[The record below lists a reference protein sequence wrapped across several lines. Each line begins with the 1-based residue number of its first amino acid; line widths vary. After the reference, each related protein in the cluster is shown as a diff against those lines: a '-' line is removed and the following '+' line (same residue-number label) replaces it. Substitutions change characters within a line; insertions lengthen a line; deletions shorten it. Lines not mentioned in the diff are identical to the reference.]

1 MQPQAKKIQS
11 ANAAIQ
17 KETSDN
23 STPEEVQK
31 TDSKAFQDMSDA
43 YKAIGAAVTKAGA
56 PDVENGEKK
65 QTDAVKE
72 LNSISASY
80 ASLKKQVDGLDT
92 DDQAKFAD
100 GLKDIATEAQKA
112 QQERQRRPQD
122 AGGGRGRRGDGPAG
136 QLQDGHRFG
145 AGHDGLTAR
154 QRDSAQ
160 PPSPPRLR
168 SRRGSRYGHGGRHR
182 RDRRDRRGGHGT
194 RGVRAAAT
202 MEGVSNPGLPPLPS
216 SDRPDT
222 AARLRDA
229 LLGLL
234 HRSRTARTARRPRVR
249 GAGPQRDRA
258 RLPGHGAGTPR
269 WRPSYVCSRRSNPCR
284 TRAWRPCCPSTPVW
298 RTGG

>member
-1 MQPQAKKIQS
+1 MEGADPVNKKLAAALSGGAVLVLALTGCGGGDDNNEKLNSWADQVCGAVQPQAKKIQS

-100 GLKDIATEAQKA
+100 GLKDIATELDKLSKSGN
-112 QQERQRRPQD
+112 D
-122 AGGGRGRRGDGPAG
+122 ALKTLEEGEVGEAM
-136 QLQDGHRFG
+136 
-145 AGHDGLTAR
+145 AR
-154 QRDSAQ
+154 QASCKTAT
-160 PPSPPRLR
+160 
-168 SRRGSRYGHGGRHR
+168 GSGQ
-182 RDRRDRRGGHGT
+182 
-194 RGVRAAAT
+194 AT
-202 MEGVSNPGLPPLPS
+202 
-216 SDRPDT
+216 
-222 AARLRDA
+222 
-229 LLGLL
+229 
-234 HRSRTARTARRPRVR
+234 
-249 GAGPQRDRA
+249 
-258 RLPGHGAGTPR
+258 
-269 WRPSYVCSRRSNPCR
+269 
-284 TRAWRPCCPSTPVW
+284 
-298 RTGG
+298 TG